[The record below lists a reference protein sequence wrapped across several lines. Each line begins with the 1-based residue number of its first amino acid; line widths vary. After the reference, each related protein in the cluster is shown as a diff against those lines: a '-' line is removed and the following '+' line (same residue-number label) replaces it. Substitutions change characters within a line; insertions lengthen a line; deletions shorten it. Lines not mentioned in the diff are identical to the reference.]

1 MMIRR
6 TKMMISR
13 IMMVISIMIKMMIS
27 RMIKMMDDDDYD
39 AFHNDPHLGNNVWT
53 VVLQL

>member
-1 MMIRR
+1 
-6 TKMMISR
+6 MMISR
-13 IMMVISIMIKMMIS
+13 MMMMIS